1 MAPLKTILCCLIV
14 LSVSSVA
21 GGQEI
26 IEQFKSR
33 VSRFTLNNQVTFLV
47 VERHRAPVVSC
58 VTFVD
63 TGGANEPRGN
73 TGMAHFLEHMAFK
86 GTPDIGTKNWEAEKA
101 CLKKLDKAY
110 AQWLQAKFHP
120 VEHSRDKLQ
129 QLRRNFER
137 LRQKAAQYA
146 VPNAY
151 AKVLEKNGFT
161 HLNAMTSKDYTMYFC
176 SLPANRIE
184 LWFNLESARLKHPV
198 FRQFYTEKQVIL
210 EEKRMRIESD
220 PRGRMMEELLAMAYM
235 AHPYGVPTIGWKT
248 DIATTTRPDM
258 VAFYKQHYISSNITI
273 VVAGDVNLEQI
284 KSLAGTYFAH
294 MKPEESKSPFIT
306 REPKQRSIR
315 RFKKTGP
322 NHPIYMEAYHTVN
335 QMHQDAK
342 PLRLLADM
350 LSEGRISRF
359 YQQLVVKEG
368 LAQTIRVYNGFP
380 GDKYPGL
387 FLIYAI
393 PRRGVS
399 LKRLKEGIRQVITRL
414 VQQGVRPEELQRAKT
429 GIRAD
434 LIRKLNSNLGLA
446 QELAEAEAQ
455 KGGWQEVFHS
465 LKAYEQVKADQVDS
479 VAEKYLV
486 PENRTSGRLLLR
498 EDGEGQVNGD

>member
-1 MAPLKTILCCLIV
+1 M
-14 LSVSSVA
+14 
-21 GGQEI
+21 
-26 IEQFKSR
+26 
-33 VSRFTLNNQVTFLV
+33 TFLV

-58 VTFVD
+58 VSFVD
-63 TGGANEPRGN
+63 TGGVNEPRGH

-86 GTPDIGTKNWEAEKA
+86 GTPEIGTKNWEAEKVY
-101 CLKKLDKAY
+101 LKKLDKAY

-120 VEHSRDKLQ
+120 TQHSKKELH
-129 QLRRNFER
+129 QLRQNFER
-137 LRQKAAQYA
+137 LRQKAAQYV
-146 VPNAY
+146 VPNAH
-151 AKVLEKNGFT
+151 AKILEKNGFT
-161 HLNAMTSKDYTMYFC
+161 HLNAMTSKDDTMYFC

-235 AHPYGVPTIGWKT
+235 AHPYGIPTIGWRT
-248 DIATTTRPDM
+248 DIVTTTRPDM
-258 VAFYKQHYISSNITI
+258 VAFYKRHYIPSNITI

-284 KSLAGTYFAH
+284 KSLAGTYFAD
-294 MKPEESKSPFIT
+294 MKPEESKMSFIT
-306 REPKQRSIR
+306 REPKHRSIR

-322 NHPIYMEAYHTVN
+322 NHPIYMESYHTVN
-335 QMHQDAK
+335 QMHKDAK
-342 PLRLLADM
+342 PLRLLADI

-368 LAQTIRVYNGFP
+368 LAQTIQVYNGFP

-393 PRRGVS
+393 PQRGVS
-399 LKRLKEGIRQVITRL
+399 LKRLKEGIHQVITQL
-414 VQQGVRPEELQRAKT
+414 VQQGVSPEELQRAKT
-429 GIRAD
+429 GIRTD

-446 QELAEAEAQ
+446 RKLAEAEAQ
-455 KGGWQEVFHS
+455 KLATTIKGVRGVVNRIEVSASHRSDKEIREDVKDALKWNAATQEWEIRVT
-465 LKAYEQVKADQVDS
+465 VDQV
-479 VAEKYLV
+479 VTLIGGA
-486 PENRTSGRLLLR
+486 
-498 EDGEGQVNGD
+498 